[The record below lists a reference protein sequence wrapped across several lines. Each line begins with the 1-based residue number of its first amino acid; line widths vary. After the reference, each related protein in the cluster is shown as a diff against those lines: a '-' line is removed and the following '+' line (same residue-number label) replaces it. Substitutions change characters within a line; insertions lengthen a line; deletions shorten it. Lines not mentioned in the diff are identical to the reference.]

1 MALRKEKQKKMQS
14 ERGKIEISPQVIARI
29 ASAELLETYGIVG
42 LTSKNVFHGL
52 ADLLTGDK
60 ASKGVEVRVKPD
72 GALLDLYVVVQYGTR
87 ISEVAAG
94 AISRL
99 KYALEEK
106 MGIPVKTINIH
117 IQGVRFADEHSDW
130 K

>member
-1 MALRKEKQKKMQS
+1 MALRKRKQNEMQA
-14 ERGKIEISPQVIARI
+14 ERGKIEVSPHVVARV
-29 ASAELLETYGIVG
+29 ASAELMETYGIVG
-42 LTSKNVFHGL
+42 LTNKNVFHSF
-52 ADLLTGDK
+52 ADLLTKDK
-60 ASKGVEVRVKPD
+60 ASKGVEVQMTPD

-106 MGIPVKTINIH
+106 LGVPVKAINVH
-117 IQGVRFADEHSDW
+117 IQGVRFADEKSD
-130 K
+130 

>member
-1 MALRKEKQKKMQS
+1 MGLRMRKQDKMQT
-14 ERGKIEISPQVIARI
+14 GKGRIEVSPNVVARV

-42 LTSKNVFHGL
+42 LTNKNVFHSL
-52 ADLLTGDK
+52 ADLLSKDK
-60 ASKGVEVRVKPD
+60 ASKGVDVQMTPD

-87 ISEVAAG
+87 ISEVAAR

-106 MGIPVKTINIH
+106 LGVPVKAINVH
-117 IQGVRFADEHSDW
+117 IQGVRFADEKSD
-130 K
+130 